1 MRECAGEREGEWR
14 PRCRLGTGE
23 PARAPLPSPASWWPR
38 EGGGVGRGSGWD
50 GPGRGMVGEGA
61 FPAAAPSAAI
71 GLVAFRDELSR
82 IGFQLQ
88 PPGRPGRRGAG
99 GGGEGGGGGGG
110 CSIQAGRGGRRA
122 PRTKAPSPWGGPGAP
137 RSPRPGPSS
146 SRGLCPG
153 RGGGRR
159 VRRGP
164 AADARPVSPELGT
177 RLPPGR
183 AQSFG
188 AARARASA

>member
-14 PRCRLGTGE
+14 PRGRLCTGE
-23 PARAPLPSPASWWPR
+23 PARAPLPSLASWWPL
-38 EGGGVGRGSGWD
+38 EGGGAGSGPSWD

-99 GGGEGGGGGGG
+99 GGRGGGGGGGG
-110 CSIQAGRGGRRA
+110 CSIQCWPPRPASPAHKGAQPLGRVMSAPQPRRGHQLQPPLLA
-122 PRTKAPSPWGGPGAP
+122 PRAQEKTQSAPGA
-137 RSPRPGPSS
+137 S
-146 SRGLCPG
+146 G
-153 RGGGRR
+153 R
-159 VRRGP
+159 
-164 AADARPVSPELGT
+164 D
-177 RLPPGR
+177 
-183 AQSFG
+183 
-188 AARARASA
+188 AARER

>member
-1 MRECAGEREGEWR
+1 MKGGGPTRMNECLSEGVRGRAGEWR
-14 PRCRLGTGE
+14 PRCRLLTGE
-23 PARAPLPSPASWWPR
+23 RARAPLPSPASWWPR
-38 EGGGVGRGSGWD
+38 EGGGAGSGRSWD

-110 CSIQAGRGGRRA
+110 GCSIQ
-122 PRTKAPSPWGGPGAP
+122 S
-137 RSPRPGPSS
+137 
-146 SRGLCPG
+146 
-153 RGGGRR
+153 
-159 VRRGP
+159 
-164 AADARPVSPELGT
+164 
-177 RLPPGR
+177 
-183 AQSFG
+183 
-188 AARARASA
+188 